1 MLNLRKIDLNLLT
14 VFEVV
19 YEERNQRKASE
30 RLFMTQP
37 AVSASIARLRDIV
50 NDKLFAATPKGL
62 VATPKAVELYN
73 AIHTALN
80 IIRSNLDVEE
90 CFDPSE
96 CQRVFKLAVDYG
108 SGAAIALPLFNRLRT
123 EAPFAKLHIVNLPKS
138 ECVIDMMRE
147 GELDVV
153 LSQYRLTDPFIESI
167 PYNWHTGV
175 IVVRKGHP
183 RIHSAPS
190 VEALAA
196 EDFVF
201 VHGQPTSYDVSNM
214 DNLLA
219 CIRDRVVL
227 EVPSATVIPSIIR
240 RSDMVSLISKQV
252 FESLENSHELQVFDL
267 PVDYPPAATFVHW
280 KQDLSHDPSGQ
291 WFKEQFNDVLNSMMK
306 AKSDRKSHPQ

>member
-1 MLNLRKIDLNLLT
+1 MLNLRRIDLNLLT

-37 AVSASIARLRDIV
+37 AVSSSVARLRDIV
-50 NDKLFAATPKGL
+50 NDKLFSVTPKGL
-62 VATPKAVELYN
+62 VPTPKATDLYN
-73 AIHTALN
+73 SIHPALGV
-80 IIRSNLDVEE
+80 IRSNLDVEE
-90 CFDPSE
+90 AFEPSE

-108 SGAAIALPLFNRLRT
+108 SGAAVALPLFNQLRAH
-123 EAPFAKLHIVNLPKS
+123 APSAKLHIVNLPKS
-138 ECVIDMMRE
+138 ELIPEMMRE
-147 GELDVV
+147 GELDIV

-183 RIHSAPS
+183 RINSS
-190 VEALAA
+190 LTVEDLAS

-227 EVPSATVIPSIIR
+227 EVPTATVIPSIIR
-240 RSDMVSLISKQV
+240 KSDMVSLISKQV
-252 FESLENSHELQVFDL
+252 FESLESSHELQVFDL
-267 PVDYPPAATFVHW
+267 PIDYPPAATFAHW

-291 WFKEQFNDVLNSMMK
+291 WFKEQFKEVMDRIMK
-306 AKSDRKSHPQ
+306 A